1 VSNTEFEALVVS
13 QTDEDQFVRQIE
25 PRHVNDL
32 PEGEVLVRVHY
43 SSLNYKDALSA
54 TGHRGVTRRY
64 PHTPGIDAAGVVAES
79 SAEAFNPGDEV
90 IVTSYDLGMNTPG
103 GWGQYIRV
111 PAAWVVARPEGL
123 SLRESMIYGTAGF
136 TAALSVWKLRAQGIQ
151 PEQGPILVTGATGGV
166 GSIAVGILAR
176 AGYPVTA
183 ATGKLDEAPYL
194 RDLGAQEVIHR
205 DKVLDTSG
213 RPLLSGR
220 WAGAVDT
227 VGGEYLATALSST
240 RYGGAVTCCGLVA
253 SPELDTTVYPFILR
267 GVSLLGV
274 DSQDCPMDARQRVW
288 QALGSEWKLEGLEQI
303 ASERMLQ
310 ELEPEIQRILQGR
323 QRGRILVDL
332 RA

>member
-1 VSNTEFEALVVS
+1 VQKRHLV
-13 QTDEDQFVRQIE
+13 
-25 PRHVNDL
+25 DL
-32 PEGEVLVRVHY
+32 PEGKVLVRVHY

-64 PHTPGIDAAGVVAES
+64 PHTPGIDAAGVVAQS
-79 SAEAFNPGDEV
+79 SAEAFSPGDEV

-103 GWGQYIRV
+103 AWGQYIRI
-111 PAAWVVARPEGL
+111 PAAWVVPRPKGL
-123 SLRESMIYGTAGF
+123 SLRQSMIYGTAGF
-136 TAALSVWKLRAQGIQ
+136 TAALSVWKLRTQGVR
-151 PEQGPILVTGATGGV
+151 PEQGPVLVTGATGGV
-166 GSIAVGILAR
+166 GSIAVGILAQ

-183 ATGKLDEAPYL
+183 ATGKLDEAQYL
-194 RDLGAQEVIHR
+194 RDLEAQDVVHR

-227 VGGEYLATALSST
+227 VGGEYLATALKST

-274 DSQDCPMDARQRVW
+274 DSQDCPMDTRQRIW
-288 QALGSEWKLEGLEQI
+288 QALGSEWKFDGLEEI
-303 ASERMLQ
+303 ATERTLQ
-310 ELEPEIQRILQGR
+310 QLEPEIQRILRGQ
-323 QRGRILVDL
+323 QTGRILVDL
-332 RA
+332 TA

>member
-1 VSNTEFEALVVS
+1 LVVS
-13 QTDEDQFVRQIE
+13 QTGEDQFARRVQK
-25 PRHVNDL
+25 RHLEDL

-64 PHTPGIDAAGVVAES
+64 PHTPGIDAAGVVAQS
-79 SAEAFNPGDEV
+79 SAEAFSPGDEV

-103 GWGQYIRV
+103 GWGQYIRI
-111 PAAWVVARPEGL
+111 PAAWVVPRPKGL
-123 SLRESMIYGTAGF
+123 SLRQSMIYGTAGF
-136 TAALSVWKLRAQGIQ
+136 TAALSVWKLRGQGVR
-151 PEQGPILVTGATGGV
+151 PEQGPVLVTGATGGV
-166 GSIAVGILAR
+166 GSIAVGILAQ

-183 ATGKLDEAPYL
+183 ATGKLDEAQYL
-194 RDLGAQEVIHR
+194 RNLGAQDVVHR

-227 VGGEYLATALSST
+227 VGGEYLATALKST

-274 DSQDCPMDARQRVW
+274 DSQDCPMDTRQRIW
-288 QALGSEWKLEGLEQI
+288 QALGSEWKFDGLEEI
-303 ASERMLQ
+303 ATERTLQ
-310 ELEPEIQRILQGR
+310 QLEPEIQRILEGG
-323 QRGRILVDL
+323 QRGRVIVNLM
-332 RA
+332 A